1 VITSVSVGTT
11 ETSVLAAPSGAPYK
25 FVAISN
31 VGGSTVYIKVVPET
45 TSLTV
50 SNGIPLA
57 PGAAFVVDQD
67 AQRELFDGGVTAITS
82 ANTTTVSVQAI

>member
-1 VITSVSVGTT
+1 M
-11 ETSVLAAPSGAPYK
+11 
-25 FVAISN
+25 
-31 VGGSTVYIKVVPET
+31 YIKVVPET

-67 AQRELFDGGVTAITS
+67 AQRELFDGGVTAITT

>member
-1 VITSVSVGTT
+1 MIASVSVGTT
-11 ETSVLAAPSGAPYK
+11 AVEVLAAPAGKPYQ

-31 VGGSTVYIKVVPET
+31 NGSQAVYLKVVAGGDEV
-45 TSLTV
+45 TS

-67 AQRELFDGGVTAITS
+67 AQTRLMKAGVRAIAAS
-82 ANTTTVSVQAI
+82 GTVTVGVQAF